1 MISII
6 NKQKKKKGTNAC
18 NNGVFWCKN
27 AEWVGNSIQS
37 SHVNDG
43 ICDCCD
49 GSDEWQQ
56 KVVCQ
61 NTCLETKER
70 VLKERKEKA
79 EKGRRGL
86 IKKDL
91 YIESAKIA
99 MQQKRSELD
108 EINQQ
113 KASIE
118 QTIAQKEI
126 KKNEMQ
132 EKESIANEIKNLV
145 QRDLNQQVP
154 NAEENQAN
162 QENQENKPINQENQ
176 ENKDNQDDGGPDF
189 VDTPALSEEERSQK
203 IKELKNNLGRDDY
216 EAFLQ
221 GISSSSVPNKKFFS
235 PFFHFLFFFY
245 FFSVICFLVFW
256 VKQYSSRIIKQRIL

>member
-1 MISII
+1 
-6 NKQKKKKGTNAC
+6 
-18 NNGVFWCKN
+18 
-27 AEWVGNSIQS
+27 
-37 SHVNDG
+37 
-43 ICDCCD
+43 
-49 GSDEWQQ
+49 
-56 KVVCQ
+56 
-61 NTCLETKER
+61 
-70 VLKERKEKA
+70 
-79 EKGRRGL
+79 
-86 IKKDL
+86 
-91 YIESAKIA
+91 

-221 GISSSSVPNKKFFS
+221 GISSSF
-235 PFFHFLFFFY
+235 
-245 FFSVICFLVFW
+245 
-256 VKQYSSRIIKQRIL
+256 